1 MHKQCPNCQ
10 QLLDESARFCPICGS
25 SVSEVKPLNSPIEIS
40 QEQLPPPLIPE
51 NQAQEPAPPPQPE
64 PLLPPPAASYYPPA
78 PTSPPPALNL
88 SRPALLAGVIMGV
101 ASSLP
106 IVSCCCWL
114 WVIAGGILAVYFLRQ
129 ETKSNIEAGTGAKLG
144 LLTGAIGAVAW
155 EVMSIPLTLIFRSRG
170 VEQFQDIFKSVDNL
184 PPESA
189 RILEWIMQF
198 INQPLHPLVIFF
210 GLASKLVICAIFTTV
225 GGILGVAF
233 FGKAKK

>member
-1 MHKQCPNCQ
+1 
-10 QLLDESARFCPICGS
+10 
-25 SVSEVKPLNSPIEIS
+25 VSEVKPLNSPIEIS

-51 NQAQEPAPPPQPE
+51 SQAQEPVSPPE
-64 PLLPPPAASYYPPA
+64 PTTILPPSSPSYYPPA
-78 PTSPPPALNL
+78 PAPPSLNL
-88 SRPALLAGVIMGV
+88 TRPALLAGVIMGV

-114 WVIAGGILAVYFLRQ
+114 WVIAGGVLAVYFLRQ
-129 ETKSNIEAGTGAKLG
+129 ETKSDIETGTGAKLG
-144 LLTGAIGAVAW
+144 FLTGAVGAIVW
-155 EVMSIPLTLIFRSRG
+155 ELMSIPLTLIIRSRG
-170 VEQFQDIFKSVDNL
+170 VEQFQDIFKSMDNL

-189 RILEWIMQF
+189 RILEWIVQF

-210 GLASKLVICAIFTTV
+210 GLISKLVICAIFTTV

>member
-10 QLLDESARFCPICGS
+10 QLLNENVRFCPICGS
-25 SVSEVKPLNSPIEIS
+25 SVSEIKPLNSPIEIS

-51 NQAQEPAPPPQPE
+51 SQAQEPALPPE
-64 PLLPPPAASYYPPA
+64 PEPVLPPPPVSYYPPA
-78 PTSPPPALNL
+78 AAPSAPLNL
-88 SRPALLAGVIMGV
+88 TRPALLAGVIMGV

-114 WVIAGGILAVYFLRQ
+114 WVIAGGVLAVYFLRQ
-129 ETKSNIEAGTGAKLG
+129 ETKSDIETGTGAKLG
-144 LLTGAIGAVAW
+144 LLTGAIGAVVW
-155 EVMSIPLTLIFRSRG
+155 EVMSIPLTLIVRSRG
-170 VEQFQDIFKSVDNL
+170 IEQFQDIVKSV

-198 INQPLHPLVIFF
+198 INQPLHPLVIFIA
-210 GLASKLVICAIFTTV
+210 LASKLAICAIFTTV